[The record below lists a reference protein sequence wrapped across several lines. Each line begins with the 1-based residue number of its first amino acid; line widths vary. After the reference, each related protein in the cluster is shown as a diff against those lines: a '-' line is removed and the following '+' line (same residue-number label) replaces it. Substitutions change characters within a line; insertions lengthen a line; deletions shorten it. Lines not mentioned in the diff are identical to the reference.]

1 MAESFN
7 IPGPVDEAIGRKKR
21 QLVKYIKGKANP
33 SGGPSMA
40 SGQSNR
46 QPKQYPRGSKRT
58 PFRRP

>member
-33 SGGPSMA
+33 
-40 SGQSNR
+40 
-46 QPKQYPRGSKRT
+46 
-58 PFRRP
+58 FRRP